1 MAWEVLRMMSNDE
14 RLAPGEVAQV
24 LKSLLAKQI
33 REEAL
38 FPMSDP
44 RFSRSLRPV
53 HVQGRFYS
61 PDRSYSS
68 LAEPQTATLP
78 TSSSLGDLLG
88 PRERS
93 FTHADTG
100 RASTLSRSICNS
112 YPDAPYECEII
123 HTAFNQLYSRLR
135 GTDGVRL
142 TADGSCE
149 IHVNNVKQYLL
160 DCYVNSQTS
169 LAAVLS
175 AFKACKWVDVRAFLS
190 ALEAIQQVNYDHS
203 FFNKDELATTKNNLI
218 RQKLLCKGVGSFL
231 QIGRL

>member
-1 MAWEVLRMMSNDE
+1 MAWEVLHMMSNDE
-14 RLAPGEVAQV
+14 RLAPAEVSQV
-24 LKSLLAKQI
+24 LKHLLARRILK
-33 REEAL
+33 EEHYY
-38 FPMSDP
+38 PVSDP

-53 HVQGRFYS
+53 HVQTRFYS
-61 PDRSYSS
+61 PDRSSSS
-68 LAEPQTATLP
+68 LAEPMTATLP

-93 FTHADTG
+93 FTHADTA
-100 RASTLSRSICNS
+100 RSSKSICKAHL
-112 YPDAPYECEII
+112 DAPYECEII
-123 HTAFNQLYSRLR
+123 QTAFHQLYSRLR

-142 TADGSCE
+142 TAEGSCE

-175 AFKACKWVDVRAFLS
+175 AFKACKWVDVRVFLS

-218 RQKLLCKGVGSFL
+218 RQKLLCKEIRSFL